1 MQHPRMQPEAA
12 TKPQPARRVLV
23 VDDDIDAA
31 QSLFFLMLDMGHD
44 AAYATDGRRAL
55 EAARKL
61 RPDFVFLDI
70 ALPDLDG
77 GEVAK
82 RLRLLPGCEAAVII
96 AVTGLGDEHRGR
108 LLAAGCDA
116 FYVKPLELNLV
127 EDLLRR

>member
-1 MQHPRMQPEAA
+1 MQPQAVQ
-12 TKPQPARRVLV
+12 KPAPARRVLI

-31 QSLFFLMLDMGHD
+31 QSLFFLLLDMGHD
-44 AAYATDGRRAL
+44 AVYATDGRGAL

-61 RPDFVFLDI
+61 RPEFVFLDV
-70 ALPDLDG
+70 ALPDGDG

-82 RLRLLPGCEAAVII
+82 SLRLLPGCEAAVII
-96 AVTGLGDEHRGR
+96 AVTGHGDEHRAR

-127 EDLLRR
+127 EGLLRR